1 MVLRKVAEPRL
12 PQLTPSQARDK
23 NVMGMYRS
31 QGSAGQILGH
41 CMHPRAIPTHLG
53 LLESY

>member
-23 NVMGMYRS
+23 NVMGMCRS